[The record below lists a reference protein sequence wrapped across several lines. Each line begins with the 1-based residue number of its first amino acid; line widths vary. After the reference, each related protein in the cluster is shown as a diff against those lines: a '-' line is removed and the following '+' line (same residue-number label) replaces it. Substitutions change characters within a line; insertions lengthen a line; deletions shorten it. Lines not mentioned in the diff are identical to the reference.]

1 MDGPTGRRTERLFRA
16 ALVVK
21 AADGAVEALVAL
33 VLGLVPAATVHEL
46 VAAVLARDL
55 LGPPD
60 GSLPRHLLTLSDQ
73 FAAGSRTFAVVYL
86 GLHGAVKLA
95 LVAALWRRWLPAYPV
110 AAAVLGAFV
119 VYELYRATRTG
130 SVLLPVLAVLDVA
143 IVVVV
148 VREYR
153 SLRRRRAGRPG
164 HRRADRPPGAPFPQ
178 DGPAG
183 GR

>member
-1 MDGPTGRRTERLFRA
+1 MGGPTARLFRA

-21 AADGAVEALVAL
+21 AVDGAAEVLAAL
-33 VLGLVPAATVHEL
+33 VLGLLPSATVHEL

-55 LGPPD
+55 LGPPE
-60 GSLPRHLLTLSDQ
+60 GALSRHLLTLSDQ

-86 GLHGAVKLA
+86 GLHGVVKLA

-119 VYELYRATRTG
+119 VYELYRAARTG
-130 SVLLPVLAVLDVA
+130 SVLLPVLAAVDIA

-153 SLRRRRAGRPG
+153 LIRGRRGRP
-164 HRRADRPPGAPFPQ
+164 
-178 DGPAG
+178 AG
-183 GR
+183 